1 MLAHEVVKEVGE
13 CMRIEGMSGLLVEW
27 VVKEKLALKTKVR
40 DGLRWLGSEHRISP
54 DHCR

>member
-40 DGLRWLGSEHRISP
+40 DGLR
-54 DHCR
+54 